1 MDVKQEAPPVRF
13 EAPKPV
19 ASPVGK
25 PWYNPPPK
33 VAMGMG
39 MGRGKVVLSALLA
52 LGTLLA
58 GAWVAVVTY
67 VAPSYGF
74 PIDSAGPWQETTH
87 RLVLHMVPGIVAA
100 FCGFV
105 LLVFIPAL
113 RRGKGRVMGGL
124 AALVVIGAGAWLILG
139 RTALAAF
146 TGSTTVD
153 AVQGSAQWVFLLR
166 VAHEWGPGL
175 LLVVFGAWSLGLQAV
190 GKTRLGLQ
198 EVGKTRES

>member
-13 EAPKPV
+13 APPKAMTP
-19 ASPVGK
+19 PIDQ
-25 PWYNPPPK
+25 PWYKPPPK

-58 GAWVAVVTY
+58 GAWAAVVTY
-67 VAPSYGF
+67 AAPSFGF
-74 PIDSAGPWQETTH
+74 PIDSAGAWQDTTH
-87 RLVLHMVPGIVAA
+87 RLVLHMVPGVAAA

-105 LLVFIPAL
+105 LLVFLPAL

-124 AALVVIGAGAWLILG
+124 AALVVMGAGAWLLLG
-139 RTALAAF
+139 RSALAAF

-153 AVQGSAQWVFLLR
+153 AVQGSPQWAFLLR
-166 VAHEWGPGL
+166 IAHEWGPGL

-198 EVGKTRES
+198 ELGKTRES